1 MAIRCPTPRLVEC
14 DQGGSQARFLLAK
27 LNPSSTH
34 ATSGSGGV
42 GSYES
47 AIAGGGGDGGG
58 GSEIILTDDISM
70 SVFMAHL
77 AKLAVQS

>member
-1 MAIRCPTPRLVEC
+1 
-14 DQGGSQARFLLAK
+14 
-27 LNPSSTH
+27 
-34 ATSGSGGV
+34 V

-47 AIAGGGGDGGG
+47 AIAGGGGGGGDGGG